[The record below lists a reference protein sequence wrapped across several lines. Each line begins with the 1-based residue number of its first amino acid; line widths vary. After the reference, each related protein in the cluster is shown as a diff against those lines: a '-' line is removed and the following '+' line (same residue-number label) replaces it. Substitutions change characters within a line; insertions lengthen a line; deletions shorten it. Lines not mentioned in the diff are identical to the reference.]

1 LNLYCFKNKVA
12 KLFLA
17 GACFAIT
24 ACQQTPSQPI
34 KPISIFD
41 FQAFFNTE
49 IKQLQTNQI
58 GLTRTIVDKENVFS
72 NDEKQPDWEKE
83 LLVFKSYAFIKPQQR
98 DQYEVDTLRSENGI
112 VFITY
117 SANNP
122 SLQLQLAEVMYTP
135 DKTIEK
141 ITLVVK
147 SNSKI
152 SSNDLT
158 LTYLPQKG
166 YDIKGDVNSR
176 VAGNRLIDIHVECN

>member
-1 LNLYCFKNKVA
+1 MMALFACQNKV
-12 KLFLA
+12 K
-17 GACFAIT
+17 
-24 ACQQTPSQPI
+24 QPL
-34 KPISIFD
+34 KPINVFD
-41 FQAFFNTE
+41 FQAFFNSE
-49 IKQLQTNQI
+49 IKLLNDQNVS
-58 GLTRTIVDKENVFS
+58 LTRTIVDKENVFS
-72 NDEKQPDWEKE
+72 NDEKQPNWAKE
-83 LLVFKSYAFIKPQQR
+83 LLVFKSFAFIKPQQR

-117 SANNP
+117 SANSP

-152 SSNDLT
+152 SANDLT